1 MRQIPDNRNSGTNRS
16 KDKASRDREL
26 GLFQPITRRDLL
38 HGAGVAAVGAMTA
51 PLAALAEET
60 EFAPE
65 RAADYYPPTC
75 TGLRGNHK
83 GSFEVAHERAWK
95 GNQWLSPTRVEER
108 YDLIVVGGGISG
120 LAAAYFYR
128 AAH

>member
-1 MRQIPDNRNSGTNRS
+1 MADERDSRTGRS
-16 KDKASRDREL
+16 RDSKSRDRER

-38 HGAGVAAVGAMTA
+38 HGAGVAAGGAQAA
-51 PLAALAEET
+51 PLAALAAGT
-60 EFAPE
+60 AFAPE
-65 RAADYYPPTC
+65 RAADYYPPTR

-83 GSFEVAHERAWK
+83 GSFEVAHERVWK
-95 GNQWLSPTRVEER
+95 GKQWSRPTRVDER